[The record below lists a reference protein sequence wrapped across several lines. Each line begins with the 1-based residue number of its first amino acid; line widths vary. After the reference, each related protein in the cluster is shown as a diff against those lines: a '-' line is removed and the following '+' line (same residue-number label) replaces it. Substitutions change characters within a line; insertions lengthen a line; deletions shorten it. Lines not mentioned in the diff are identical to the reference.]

1 MQLPRGTFRD
11 IQKESGLHSLISHMG
26 EVSLSGYCKII
37 SDETP
42 ILLVFR
48 NGTIILAE
56 FGELKGPAALDQI
69 SRIGDKTVAVVL
81 HDLNEPQLELALEF
95 NPSCVTP
102 RGGPIMGRA
111 VNAPSVP
118 MEEIVPP
125 QPRESWIGSVI
136 PADGK
141 GRSQPVI
148 SAAPAP
154 ARPKLPRQVSP
165 SVNDDDDSLLI
176 RELDALD
183 RLEIESMAEKFRA
196 NCRLMIEKLDLEYLL
211 EQNSGKENHDC
222 D

>member
-11 IQKESGLHSLISHMG
+11 IKRESGLHSLISHME

-56 FGELKGPAALDQI
+56 CGALKGPAALEQI
-69 SRIGDKTVAVVL
+69 SYLGDRMVDVVL
-81 HDLNEPQLELALEF
+81 HDLNDTQLGLALEF
-95 NPSCVTP
+95 NPSCTFP
-102 RGGPIMGRA
+102 EGGPARGRGTK
-111 VNAPSVP
+111 PLS
-118 MEEIVPP
+118 M
-125 QPRESWIGSVI
+125 PREGTIDPQSRQPEIGRTASAERGARPHPGV
-136 PADGK
+136 P
-141 GRSQPVI
+141 
-148 SAAPAP
+148 AAPEKTMLTPP
-154 ARPKLPRQVSP
+154 AYKRGTEEEV
-165 SVNDDDDSLLI
+165 SLLM
-176 RELDALD
+176 RELDSLD
-183 RLEIESMAEKFRA
+183 RLDIESMTEKFRA

>member
-56 FGELKGPAALDQI
+56 FGELKGAAALDQI
-69 SRIGDKTVAVVL
+69 SRIGDKTVDVVL

-95 NPSCVTP
+95 NPSCALP
-102 RGGPIMGRA
+102 GGVPIMRRA
-111 VNAPSVP
+111 DLTPSVP
-118 MEEIVPP
+118 IDDIIRLHSRDP
-125 QPRESWIGSVI
+125 GKDSVI
-136 PADGK
+136 PVEGK
-141 GRSQPVI
+141 GWSQQGITVAPV
-148 SAAPAP
+148 P
-154 ARPKLPRQVSP
+154 ARPKLPRQVSQP
-165 SVNDDDDSLLI
+165 VTDDEVSLLI

-183 RLEIESMAEKFRA
+183 GLEIESMAEKFRA

>member
-11 IQKESGLHSLISHMG
+11 IKRESGLHSLIFHLTD
-26 EVSLSGYCKII
+26 VSLSGYCKII

-69 SRIGDKTVAVVL
+69 SRMGDRTVDVVL
-81 HDLNEPQLELALEF
+81 HDLNETQLELALEF
-95 NPSCVTP
+95 NPSCALP
-102 RGGPIMGRA
+102 RGVPIMRRA
-111 VNAPSVP
+111 DFAPSVP
-118 MEEIVPP
+118 IDEIIRLQSRDP
-125 QPRESWIGSVI
+125 GKDSVI
-136 PADGK
+136 PVEGK
-141 GRSQPVI
+141 GWSQQGITVAPVL
-148 SAAPAP
+148 
-154 ARPKLPRQVSP
+154 ARPKLPRQVSQP
-165 SVNDDDDSLLI
+165 VTDDEVSLLI

-183 RLEIESMAEKFRA
+183 GLEIESMAEKFRA